1 MKQKASE
8 DYIKKKLLKEKKY
21 LEKKEK
27 ELNEKT
33 KSNIDISF
41 NENANDNNPPKKTKS
56 IQKSN
61 KTTTVSKKI
70 KNVSIPGPKEQ
81 TDNSNNIISNNNRI
95 SSVPNINEDE
105 LNNNEILKSTLSGI
119 IQQLNK
125 IQEGQSQFLIM
136 LNNLQKN
143 INNNYF
149 NLNHR
154 ISALENY
161 YSENNSNNNGKYKE
175 EINDISPKKN
185 TNILKENKNISID
198 EIKNKFI
205 DGQYNEALL
214 QAKQNE
220 KFLFKILSLVDKNI
234 IPKIDSDNLDDIIN
248 ILNKKLSV
256 ITLGTGRSNINDILS
271 FYSNLVK
278 SKINLKLITQLNIKD
293 SLESFKNKNGNK
305 LLKSDMNNVDIIL
318 KALKV

>member
-1 MKQKASE
+1 
-8 DYIKKKLLKEKKY
+8 
-21 LEKKEK
+21 
-27 ELNEKT
+27 
-33 KSNIDISF
+33 
-41 NENANDNNPPKKTKS
+41 
-56 IQKSN
+56 
-61 KTTTVSKKI
+61 
-70 KNVSIPGPKEQ
+70 
-81 TDNSNNIISNNNRI
+81 
-95 SSVPNINEDE
+95 
-105 LNNNEILKSTLSGI
+105 
-119 IQQLNK
+119 
-125 IQEGQSQFLIM
+125 M

-143 INNNYF
+143 IDNNYF

-161 YSENNSNNNGKYKE
+161 YSENNSNGNYKE
-175 EINDISPKKN
+175 EIYDISPKKN
-185 TNILKENKNISID
+185 TNILKENKNISIE

-256 ITLGTGRSNINDILS
+256 ITLGTGRANINDILS
-271 FYSNLVK
+271 FYINLMK

-293 SLESFKNKNGNK
+293 SLEFFKNKNGNK
-305 LLKSDMNNVDIIL
+305 LLKSDINNVDIIL

>member
-1 MKQKASE
+1 M
-8 DYIKKKLLKEKKY
+8 
-21 LEKKEK
+21 EKKEK

-61 KTTTVSKKI
+61 KTTTVSKI

-81 TDNSNNIISNNNRI
+81 NDNPNNIVSNNNRI
-95 SSVPNINEDE
+95 SSVPNINENE